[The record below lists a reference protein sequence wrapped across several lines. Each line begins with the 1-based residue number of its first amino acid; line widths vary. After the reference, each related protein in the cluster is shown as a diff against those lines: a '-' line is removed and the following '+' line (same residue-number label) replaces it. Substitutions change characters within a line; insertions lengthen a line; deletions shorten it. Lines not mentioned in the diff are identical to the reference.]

1 MGQILSSGENAKA
14 TDDVRAVISPYI
26 SNHNNVITTG
36 SRHDITSS
44 YSSCDSGGAQTA
56 PISNNSFDSGT
67 RAVKHRGYFPTNSTP
82 VSENNN
88 TSTTAAGSFD
98 NDNRNSTA
106 TIASKYLTPGTSF
119 DDAGDRVKL
128 SDTSTQTEALESAN
142 DTAIASVIDSSEKCV
157 QTEEECDPTTV
168 TTEDSSFDTETV
180 SPRVECSVQTD
191 VGAAVCCG
199 CASPA
204 SSTSPSLSPQPLN
217 DYLHLHS
224 STPTSNHRDD
234 IIDDRNLLEKAVE
247 PPHKGES
254 EELKA
259 LHKVSVVS
267 EDSITEIECVE
278 LNAEPSAND
287 ETSFEVPSATVL
299 VTLDESSDDTV
310 VLAASNSNNDESES
324 ECLKWKA
331 QYENVLKEN
340 DTLKQHQEQQK
351 DVYENKLKLM
361 REESQRMK
369 DVMGQYENLML
380 EMTERSS
387 ERENQDATL
396 SATIASKVQAEKEL
410 CKVENNLVQAYRR
423 IEKLKE
429 ALDVYKKNEDVATTS
444 LHDYQAK
451 LDKSE
456 ARYSR
461 LKAECAAKIDSA
473 NVEIAKI
480 RHQKQID
487 LAGIEAALK
496 KAEHRNASLEKDIT
510 RKTEECRELSQ
521 ICDELILK
529 VSHE

>member
-1 MGQILSSGENAKA
+1 
-14 TDDVRAVISPYI
+14 
-26 SNHNNVITTG
+26 
-36 SRHDITSS
+36 
-44 YSSCDSGGAQTA
+44 
-56 PISNNSFDSGT
+56 
-67 RAVKHRGYFPTNSTP
+67 
-82 VSENNN
+82 
-88 TSTTAAGSFD
+88 
-98 NDNRNSTA
+98 
-106 TIASKYLTPGTSF
+106 
-119 DDAGDRVKL
+119 
-128 SDTSTQTEALESAN
+128 
-142 DTAIASVIDSSEKCV
+142 
-157 QTEEECDPTTV
+157 
-168 TTEDSSFDTETV
+168 
-180 SPRVECSVQTD
+180 
-191 VGAAVCCG
+191 
-199 CASPA
+199 
-204 SSTSPSLSPQPLN
+204 
-217 DYLHLHS
+217 
-224 STPTSNHRDD
+224 
-234 IIDDRNLLEKAVE
+234 
-247 PPHKGES
+247 
-254 EELKA
+254 
-259 LHKVSVVS
+259 
-267 EDSITEIECVE
+267 
-278 LNAEPSAND
+278 
-287 ETSFEVPSATVL
+287 
-299 VTLDESSDDTV
+299 
-310 VLAASNSNNDESES
+310 
-324 ECLKWKA
+324 
-331 QYENVLKEN
+331 
-340 DTLKQHQEQQK
+340 
-351 DVYENKLKLM
+351 
-361 REESQRMK
+361 MK

-429 ALDVYKKNEDVATTS
+429 ALDVYKKNEDVATSS